1 MTTDPFPRKKKKKV
15 EGHPNHERW
24 VISYADLLTLL
35 LATFVVLYASSTRNK
50 LRIEE
55 VTNAFIKAFHGSSE
69 SVISSPQTGSSGM
82 LQHNVSP
89 MAQPKVAPGT
99 KVPQAVAKQISSEMQ
114 SLQALA
120 LQLKTLFQPM
130 IDKNQVTINNTPLT
144 LTIELDDS
152 VLFDSGATA
161 LKPVAQN
168 LLQQVASGL
177 LHLPPGFRIVVRGYT
192 DNQPIS
198 TPQFSSNWSLSA
210 ERAVAV
216 VELFQKNGLPGNE
229 LGAEGFGEYQPVDS
243 NSTDAGRA
251 KNRRVEVVVQAP
263 TPDGAKA
270 SDVANALG
278 LKAKG

>member
-1 MTTDPFPRKKKKKV
+1 MTTDPFPHKKKKV

-55 VTNAFIKAFHGSSE
+55 VAQAFLKAFHGSSE

-89 MAQPKVAPGT
+89 IARPQAAPGS
-99 KVPQAVAKQISSEMQ
+99 KVPQAVAKQINSEMQ

-152 VLFDSGATA
+152 VLFDSGAVA
-161 LKPVAQN
+161 LKPAAQS
-168 LLQQVASGL
+168 LLQQVAAGL
-177 LHLPPGFRIVVRGYT
+177 VHLPPGFRVVVRGYT

-198 TPQFSSNWSLSA
+198 TPQFSSNWSLSV

-216 VELFQKNGLPGNE
+216 VELFEKNGLPGDE
-229 LGAEGFGEYQPVDS
+229 LGAEGFGQYQPIDS
-243 NSTDAGRA
+243 NNTDAGRA

-263 TPDGAKA
+263 TPNGEKA